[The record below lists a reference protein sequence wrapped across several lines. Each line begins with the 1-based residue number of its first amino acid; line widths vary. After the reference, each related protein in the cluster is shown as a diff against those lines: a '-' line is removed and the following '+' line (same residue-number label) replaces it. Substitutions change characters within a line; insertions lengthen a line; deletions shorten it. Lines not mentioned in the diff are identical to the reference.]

1 MPKDYDPGNKFLS
14 FCGLVSLLLD
24 AGGAYLFWEKQ
35 GFKHDYTNG
44 NRKVFGMY
52 YKGCAMKEKLDFANL
67 PAHIAI
73 IMDGNG
79 RWAKKFLM
87 TRAAGHRAG
96 AQALRRLVE
105 AMNKDGFKM
114 LTVYAFSTENWK
126 RDDEEVSYLMGLIH
140 EYIQQYIN
148 DAKKN
153 NVRMA
158 VIGDIS
164 KLDQSLQDKIAH
176 LTELT
181 RKNDGL
187 FLNIAINYGG
197 RDEIVR
203 AAKKFANDALCG
215 KIDPE
220 NLDEAVFASYLDT
233 SALPD
238 PDLIIRTS
246 GEMRLSNF
254 LLWQAAYGEF
264 FATDLLW
271 PDFKIGH
278 LYEAVIKFQN
288 RKRRFGGR

>member
-1 MPKDYDPGNKFLS
+1 M
-14 FCGLVSLLLD
+14 
-24 AGGAYLFWEKQ
+24 KQ
-35 GFKHDYTNG
+35 NI
-44 NRKVFGMY
+44 
-52 YKGCAMKEKLDFANL
+52 DFNNL

-105 AMNKDGFKM
+105 AMNKDGFKI

-126 RDDEEVSYLMGLIH
+126 RDSEEVSYLMGLIH

-164 KLDQSLQDKIAH
+164 KLEQSLQDKIAH

-181 RKNDGL
+181 CKNDGL

-203 AAKKFANDALCG
+203 AARSFASDAVLG
-215 KIDPE
+215 QTDPKD
-220 NLDEAVFASYLDT
+220 LDEAAFASYLDT
-233 SALPD
+233 RDLPD

-264 FATDLLW
+264 FSTDLLW

-278 LYEAVIKFQN
+278 LYEAVVKFQN
-288 RKRRFGGR
+288 RERRFGSR